1 MIGEHQVIQAN
12 KYECANALKAVKRL
26 CKELGFTAGVLKD
39 SSAHGRKKL

>member
-26 CKELGFTAGVLKD
+26 CTKLDFTDGLLKD